1 MRTIRRQSSASST
14 RPTDT
19 ATALVGAL
27 SQSAQIEARVE
38 ECAEEISSIT
48 AVLKEEMTPR
58 QTSRDAEQA
67 LAQSEQVR
75 QKIEQCAEEL
85 HSLNAALSKEMRE
98 RRRSERA
105 LAGMQVRLIGAQI
118 DVLEARS
125 ELTKVRD
132 ESERAR
138 YFAFHDA
145 LTGLANRN
153 LFGDRVDHA
162 IAGAKRHRNMLAV
175 MSIDLDSFKRV
186 NEAHSHYVG
195 DKVLQMVAERLQ
207 VSVRA
212 GDTVCRKEDDQFL
225 LLLEELSD
233 PRAAESVARKLIDRV
248 SQPIEIEGLHLS
260 VSASIGIAVYPQDG
274 ETGETLI
281 NNAESAISEAK
292 RNPDR
297 CAYFNPRYH

>member
-1 MRTIRRQSSASST
+1 M
-14 RPTDT
+14 
-19 ATALVGAL
+19 LV
-27 SQSAQIEARVE
+27 
-38 ECAEEISSIT
+38 
-48 AVLKEEMTPR
+48 
-58 QTSRDAEQA
+58 
-67 LAQSEQVR
+67 
-75 QKIEQCAEEL
+75 
-85 HSLNAALSKEMRE
+85 
-98 RRRSERA
+98 
-105 LAGMQVRLIGAQI
+105 
-118 DVLEARS
+118 
-125 ELTKVRD
+125 
-132 ESERAR
+132 
-138 YFAFHDA
+138 
-145 LTGLANRN
+145 
-153 LFGDRVDHA
+153 
-162 IAGAKRHRNMLAV
+162 V

-212 GDTVCRKEDDQFL
+212 ADTVCRKEDDQFL